1 MFELW
6 SIILASS
13 KQRLQDVTKSVAGA
27 ISLVPYSSMYIVF
40 GDTTAAAAAV
50 ICFATCS
57 LYLLALCIIIVIII
71 IVVVVVVVCH
81 GSTTGPWRSTIPSLR
96 RRQAENSQP
105 RPSEIVVVFQF
116 EHDLHH

>member
-6 SIILASS
+6 SFILASAS

-27 ISLVPYSSMYIVF
+27 ISFLLYTYIHIVF

-57 LYLLALCIIIVIII
+57 LIAAALSIFLLSVL
-71 IVVVVVVVCH
+71 
-81 GSTTGPWRSTIPSLR
+81 L
-96 RRQAENSQP
+96 
-105 RPSEIVVVFQF
+105 
-116 EHDLHH
+116 L